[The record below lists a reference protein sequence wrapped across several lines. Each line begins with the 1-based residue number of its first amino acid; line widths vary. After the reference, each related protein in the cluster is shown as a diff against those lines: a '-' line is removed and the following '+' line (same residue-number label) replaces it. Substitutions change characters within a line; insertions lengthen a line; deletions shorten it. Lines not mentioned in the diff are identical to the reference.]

1 MNDLFE
7 RMKQAIKE
15 DFYEITDKE
24 KKSSPVSLLNKYLR
38 ECEGEVKKAEKL
50 IERQKL
56 LKNEFHNEWQ
66 QSEKMA
72 EKRKQQGAIAL
83 EAGAEDL
90 SEIALREQ
98 AQFEE
103 RAERLK
109 QAYDHSVKQLE
120 ELEHKYK
127 EMQLKLKDMHMKR
140 LELMGQEN
148 MVMMK
153 NKMNKVLKESEFGF
167 AAENFESIERS
178 FESEEKKAND
188 EYEISI
194 FDARIQQLAKE
205 MNKEDLA
212 K

>member
-1 MNDLFE
+1 MHDLFT
-7 RMKQAIKE
+7 RIKQAITDDLQE
-15 DFYEITDKE
+15 MTDKE
-24 KKSSPVSLLNKYLR
+24 KQSSPVSLLNKYLR
-38 ECEGEVKKAEKL
+38 ECEGEVKKAAKL

-56 LKNEFHNEWQ
+56 LKVEFHKEWK
-66 QSEKMA
+66 QSEEMA

-90 SEIALREQ
+90 AEIALREQ
-98 AQFEE
+98 AQYEE

-109 QAYDHSVKQLE
+109 QSYEHSVDQLA
-120 ELEHKYK
+120 ELEHKYE
-127 EMQLKLKDMHMKR
+127 EMQLKLKDMHVKR

-153 NKMNKVLKESEFGF
+153 NKMNKVLKEAEFGA
-167 AAENFESIERS
+167 AAENIETIGMS
-178 FESEEKKAND
+178 FEREEKNAND
-188 EYEISI
+188 EYQISI
-194 FDARIQQLAKE
+194 FDARIQQLAKD

>member
-1 MNDLFE
+1 M
-7 RMKQAIKE
+7 
-15 DFYEITDKE
+15 TDKE
-24 KKSSPVSLLNKYLR
+24 KQSSPVSLLNKYLR
-38 ECEGEVKKAEKL
+38 ECEGEVKKAAKL

-56 LKNEFHNEWQ
+56 LKVEFHKEWK
-66 QSEKMA
+66 QSEEMA

-90 SEIALREQ
+90 AEIALREQ
-98 AQFEE
+98 AQYEE

-109 QAYDHSVKQLE
+109 QSYEHSVDQLA
-120 ELEHKYK
+120 ELEHKYE
-127 EMQLKLKDMHMKR
+127 EMQLKLKDMHVKR

-153 NKMNKVLKESEFGF
+153 NKMNKVLKEAEFGA
-167 AAENFESIERS
+167 AAENIETIGMS
-178 FESEEKKAND
+178 FEREEKNAND
-188 EYEISI
+188 EYQISI
-194 FDARIQQLAKE
+194 FDARIQQLAKD